1 MYISLLNSF
10 ANDGRAYFALLH
22 LLLLVPGS
30 HTPLKMSSRAVFSSQ
45 GEGQGPG
52 SSQLILEATQRETP
66 LPFQLILGARSLQM
80 SELYMPSA
88 QFKLFSLKFCWS
100 GKSKFLVSP
109 SISLYLFHFISSGFS
124 RYLLLG
130 FTHSVN
136 VSLNMLCAGQA
147 RF

>member
-1 MYISLLNSF
+1 MRHVDTSCLLRCSAEASCLEPGDLDTCGN
-10 ANDGRAYFALLH
+10 LLH

-66 LPFQLILGARSLQM
+66 LPFQLILLVVSQC
-80 SELYMPSA
+80 
-88 QFKLFSLKFCWS
+88 LKS
-100 GKSKFLVSP
+100 TSKFF
-109 SISLYLFHFISSGFS
+109 SIL
-124 RYLLLG
+124 
-130 FTHSVN
+130 
-136 VSLNMLCAGQA
+136 

>member
-1 MYISLLNSF
+1 MVRLKGTLRSK
-10 ANDGRAYFALLH
+10 
-22 LLLLVPGS
+22 
-30 HTPLKMSSRAVFSSQ
+30 TPKNLWIWTRWN
-45 GEGQGPG
+45 
-52 SSQLILEATQRETP
+52 
-66 LPFQLILGARSLQM
+66 LPFQLIPGARSLQM

-109 SISLYLFHFISSGFS
+109 SISLYLFNFISSEFS